1 MTKKLNEQFQ
11 LLEELIKK
19 IDEVMS
25 NPINY
30 EYQLKWLMSQDNRKK
45 LFETNPK
52 CFLMMKQMGRDVPFF
67 PICNRMGAVDP
78 TIIKLSIKMVN
89 KMMGNDAVDQ
99 DHLVIILQKLNG
111 LSNKYSK
118 EVPKPSDMASKK
130 ANVTKFIKRLKNYF

>member
-19 IDEVMS
+19 IDEVMD

-30 EYQLKWLMSQDNRKK
+30 EYQLKWLMSQCNRKK

-78 TIIKLSIKMVN
+78 AIIKLSIKMVN

-99 DHLVIILQKLNG
+99 EHLVTILQKLNG

-118 EVPKPSDMASKK
+118 DIPKPSDTAAKK
-130 ANVTKFIKRLKNYF
+130 ANVTKFLKRVKSYF

>member
-1 MTKKLNEQFQ
+1 MIKKLNEQFQ

-45 LFETNPK
+45 LFEKNPK
-52 CFLMMKQMGRDVPFF
+52 CFLMMKQMGREVPFF
-67 PICNRMGAVDP
+67 PICNRMGSVDP
-78 TIIKLSIKMVN
+78 AIIKLSMKMVN
-89 KMMGNDAVDQ
+89 KLMGNDVVDQ
-99 DHLVIILQKLNG
+99 DHLVVILQKLNS
-111 LSNKYSK
+111 LNNKFEK
-118 EVPKPSDMASKK
+118 EIPKPSDMAAKK

>member
-52 CFLMMKQMGRDVPFF
+52 CFLMFKNMGRQLPFF
-67 PICNRMGAVDP
+67 PICNRMGSVDP
-78 TIIKLSIKMVN
+78 MIIKLSIKLANRLV
-89 KMMGNDAVDQ
+89 GNDAVDQ
-99 DHLVIILQKLNG
+99 DSLTMVLQKLNN
-111 LSNKYSK
+111 LDNKYSK
-118 EVPKPSDMASKK
+118 EIPKPSDTAAKK
-130 ANVTKFIKRLKNYF
+130 ANMTKFIRKLKKYF

>member
-1 MTKKLNEQFQ
+1 
-11 LLEELIKK
+11 
-19 IDEVMS
+19 
-25 NPINY
+25 
-30 EYQLKWLMSQDNRKK
+30 
-45 LFETNPK
+45 
-52 CFLMMKQMGRDVPFF
+52 
-67 PICNRMGAVDP
+67 MGAVDP

-118 EVPKPSDMASKK
+118 EVPKPSDVAAKK